1 MRTSRPRR
9 VLLRHAMVRLA
20 GRTGLAALCLAAIA
34 GASAADTGLTPEAL
48 ATAKPGTVL
57 KSWPI
62 ETGVPQGYKGLN
74 ILYLSTGPGD
84 RPVAVTGLIYFPAA
98 PAAAPRDIVAWAH
111 PTTGI
116 AKGCAPSLLPD
127 VAPTIQ
133 GLERFAAA
141 GYVVVATDYIGLGS
155 DATHP
160 YLIGRAE
167 AANVLDSVR
176 AARNIADTGA
186 GPRFAVWGHSQ
197 GGHASLFAG
206 ETAAAYAPELELVGV
221 AAAAPVTDIAAM
233 YAADR
238 DRQAGRALIAMIV
251 RSWTRVFAIPL
262 DDVVHASAQPPF
274 KTFAADCFRT
284 LAEFNKFDA
293 DDAALPHDFLKV
305 DPLSYAPLRTRMDE
319 NLPGRLP
326 QGLPAFLALAMADT
340 IVPPALTEAHMQR
353 LCAAGTPV
361 ALARLPD
368 TIHALAAYA
377 GAEAAALW
385 IADRFAGK
393 PAPSD
398 C

>member
-1 MRTSRPRR
+1 MPIRSRAR
-9 VLLRHAMVRLA
+9 VLSLA
-20 GRTGLAALCLAAIA
+20 VGAGLAALGLAAVW
-34 GASAADTGLTPEAL
+34 GASRAETDLTPETL
-48 ATAKPGTVL
+48 AATPPGTVL

-62 ETGVPQGYKGLN
+62 ETGVPQGYEGLHV
-74 ILYLSTGPGD
+74 LYLSTGPAG
-84 RPVAVTGLIYFPAA
+84 RPVAVTGVIYFPAA
-98 PAAAPRDIVAWAH
+98 PAAAPRDVVAWAH

-116 AKGCAPSLLPD
+116 ARGCAPSLLPD

-133 GLERFAAA
+133 GLDRFAAA

-155 DATHP
+155 DTAHP
-160 YLIGRAE
+160 YLIGKIE

-197 GGHASLFAG
+197 GGHASLFTG
-206 ETAAAYAPELELVGV
+206 ETAAAYAPELKLVGV

-251 RSWTRVFAIPL
+251 RSWTRVFAVPL
-262 DDVVHASAQPPF
+262 DDVVQAGVQAPF
-274 KTFAADCFRT
+274 KTFAADCVRT
-284 LAEFNKFDA
+284 LAEYNRFDA
-293 DDAALPHDFLKV
+293 DDGALPHDFLKV
-305 DPLSYAPLRTRMDE
+305 DPLAYAPLRTRMDE
-319 NLPGRLP
+319 NRPGPLP
-326 QGLPAFLALAMADT
+326 QGLPAFLALAEADT
-340 IVPPALTEAHMQR
+340 IVPPALTEAHMER

-368 TIHALAAYA
+368 TIHALAAHA